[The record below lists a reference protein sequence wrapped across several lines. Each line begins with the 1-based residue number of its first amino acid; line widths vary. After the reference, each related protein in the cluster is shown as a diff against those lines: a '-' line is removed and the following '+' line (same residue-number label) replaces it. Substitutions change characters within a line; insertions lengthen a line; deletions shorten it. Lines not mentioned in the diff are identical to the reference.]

1 MSEDLSKNLKDL
13 AIEKANDVIV
23 ATILKP
29 DATILESI
37 QEVSKLLHKEL
48 ANDEEP
54 TGIWKALVNFA
65 YSKEK
70 TDIIFHLIDKDPAA
84 RQSFV
89 AFVNTYEEVT
99 LAQLYNALLTQ
110 VIPSS
115 RRSCSVLRPFV
126 LICA

>member
-37 QEVSKLLHKEL
+37 QEVSKPLHKEL

-54 TGIWKALVNFA
+54 NRDMESAGELCV
-65 YSKEK
+65 SKG
-70 TDIIFHLIDKDPAA
+70 KD
-84 RQSFV
+84 RLYFSFD
-89 AFVNTYEEVT
+89 
-99 LAQLYNALLTQ
+99 
-110 VIPSS
+110 
-115 RRSCSVLRPFV
+115 
-126 LICA
+126 